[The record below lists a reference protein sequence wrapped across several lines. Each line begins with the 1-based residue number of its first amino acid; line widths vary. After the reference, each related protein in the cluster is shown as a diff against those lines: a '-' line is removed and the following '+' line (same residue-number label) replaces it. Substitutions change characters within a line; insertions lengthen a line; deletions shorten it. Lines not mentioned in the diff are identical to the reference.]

1 MTADELKNLFEKE
14 YDRKEWTEAMV
25 EIFHIRSLYQIPQK
39 IELGAN
45 DYGAEAFELGYFDTT
60 EGLQVGIYEVCISAG
75 KRLDRNKAGLRQLMR
90 KVFKVDNDAAL
101 IVFTQGSTWRFTY
114 ASELT
119 VINKET
125 RLRERRQTDSK
136 RYTYLLGRGQQ
147 CRTATERF
155 SGLKSSID
163 LFSENTIPIT
173 EIEKAFSVETL
184 TKQFYKELFDWYQW
198 ALSDNDDFA
207 VTFPNNT
214 NTTSDDRKI
223 EEHLIRLITRL
234 MFVWFIKQKK
244 LVPDEIFN
252 KDALKSLLKQ
262 FDPLS
267 KTEGN
272 YYNAILQNFFFA
284 TLNKAIDDRAFAKDG
299 EYRDRKEHYGIKS
312 LFRNPKGNTW
322 FTVSNDEI
330 LKIFSKAPFL
340 NGGLFECLDKEED
353 SNGRIVYH
361 DGFSR
366 EAGRQRRAFIPNCLF
381 FDPAKGIIPLLEKY
395 NFTIEESTPIDV
407 EVALDPELLGK
418 VFENLLGAFN
428 PETKETARKQSG
440 SFYTPREI
448 VSYMVDESLIAYLN
462 TKCPGTGEEQIRSLF
477 APGDNKFTFGE
488 KERFL
493 LTESLKSAKILDPAC
508 GSGAFPMGVLNRMV
522 DLLQKLGDEECSTP
536 YEQKLHLIQ
545 NCIYGIDIQTIAVQI
560 SKLRFFISLV
570 SEQTTNADPAQNYGI
585 VPLPNLETK
594 FVAANTLVGLQKEF
608 TDRLD
613 LGFTDIRL
621 LKDELWDIR
630 SKHFSARNSDEKLKL
645 RKQDEKLRKQIQKLL
660 VDLTSKPDEAKL
672 AQLKADIEALE
683 AEKLNYIG
691 ENLVELANPK
701 IQQGVLFE
709 TPAGSSEQ
717 LTIKIDKNKEERNR
731 ISKLIKEK
739 QKEIDK
745 ENSRATHAGFE
756 KDALQLAKWDPY
768 DQNTSSAFFDAE
780 WMFDAKEGFDVV
792 IGNPPYIQLQKITET
807 ATVLKSGNFK
817 TFERTGDIYML
828 FIEQGRRLLRN
839 QGNLIYITNSTWLRT
854 AFGESLKKYFN
865 TEVSLLKIID
875 LSDCDLFENAAV
887 LTTII
892 HFKDGDKGLINA
904 SGVRIRKTN
913 QHVVYDLNSFF
924 KLNSVPIS
932 SYNPENAWTILDKGK
947 YLIKA
952 KVEKQGTPLI
962 NWGLSIFR
970 GILTG
975 LNEAFVI
982 DRAKRDELIAADPK
996 SNEIL
1001 KPLIRGRDVQRYRLE
1016 YSDLWLVGTF
1026 PKLKIDIEEYSA
1038 IHKYF
1043 NEFGKEKL
1051 VQDGTGRKKTGNKWF
1066 ETQDQIGYWNEFEKP
1081 KIIFPNMTKNMP
1093 FCYDD
1098 SGYYTNQKCYI
1109 ITGDH
1114 LLYLTA
1120 IFNSKLFEYCFR
1132 SNFPE
1137 LLGGVVE
1144 LSKVFFEKIPI
1155 KKPSKSTE
1163 LILGEKALKIGESKK
1178 INPDSSTTNLEN
1190 EIDEIIYKL
1199 YNLTYEEV
1207 KMVDPDF
1214 WLSEE

>member
-14 YDRKEWTEAMV
+14 YDRKEWTKALV
-25 EIFHIRSLYQIPQK
+25 DIFHIRSLYEMPQK

-45 DYGAEAFELGYFDTT
+45 DYGAAAFELGYFETT
-60 EGLQVGIYEVCISAG
+60 EGLQVGIYEVCISTA
-75 KRLDRNKAGLRQLMR
+75 KKLDRNKAGLRQLMR

-119 VINKET
+119 LINKET
-125 RLRERRQTDSK
+125 GLRERRQTDSK

-155 SGLKSSID
+155 SGLKSSSD
-163 LFSENTIPIT
+163 LFSENKISIT

-198 ALSDNDDFA
+198 ALSDNDGFA
-207 VTFPNNT
+207 VTYPNDT
-214 NTTSDDRKI
+214 SISSDDRKI

-234 MFVWFIKQKK
+234 MFVWFIKQKN

-252 KDALKSLLKQ
+252 KDALASLLKE

-267 KTEGN
+267 KSEGN

-284 TLNKAIDDRAFAKDG
+284 TLNKSIKDRAFANDG
-299 EYRDRKEHYGIKS
+299 EYHDRKEHYGIKS
-312 LFRNPKGNTW
+312 LLRNPKGDSW
-322 FTVSNDEI
+322 FNVTNDEI
-330 LKIFSKAPFL
+330 LQLFSKAPFL

-381 FDPAKGIIPLLEKY
+381 FDPVKGIIPLLEKY

-462 TKCPGTGEEQIRSLF
+462 TKCPGVGEEQIRYLF
-477 APGDNKFTFGE
+477 APGDNKFAFGE
-488 KERFL
+488 KDRVSL
-493 LTESLKSAKILDPAC
+493 VMALKSAKILDPAC

-522 DLLQKLGDEECSTP
+522 DLLQKLRDEECSTP

-570 SEQTTNADPAQNYGI
+570 SEQNTNADPAKNYGI
-585 VPLPNLETK
+585 IPLPNLETK

-630 SKHFSARNSDEKLKL
+630 SKHFSARNSDEKQKL

-660 VDLTSKPDEAKL
+660 VELTSKPDEAKL

-701 IQQGVLFE
+701 IQQVVLFE
-709 TPAGSSEQ
+709 TPANSSEQ

-756 KDALQLAKWDPY
+756 KDALQLSRWDPY

-792 IGNPPYIQLQKITET
+792 LGNPPYLLISKELFLDVYAKYYKLQEGKPDLYRIFIEKTLE
-807 ATVLKSGNFK
+807 LSKSGGILSLITPN
-817 TFERTGDIYML
+817 TFLTIPSCEKIRRYLVNNTTFISIVNYDQTVFESASVNNVVFVVKVAMPTRNALLKVTDLIKNKSL
-828 FIEQGRRLLRN
+828 FDANSILIEQFHSQRN
-839 QGNLIYITNSTWLRT
+839 SKYEINIFSDRAAGKLIM
-854 AFGESLKKYFN
+854 
-865 TEVSLLKIID
+865 KIID
-875 LSDCDLFENAAV
+875 SSCRLSDIENV
-887 LTTII
+887 DISLGLQPYHNTIHSDNEMKSRFLHSKI
-892 HFKDGDKGLINA
+892 KENENFLIEL
-904 SGVRIRKTN
+904 G
-913 QHVVYDLNSFF
+913 
-924 KLNSVPIS
+924 
-932 SYNPENAWTILDKGK
+932 GK
-947 YLIKA
+947 
-952 KVEKQGTPLI
+952 
-962 NWGLSIFR
+962 N
-970 GILTG
+970 
-975 LNEAFVI
+975 
-982 DRAKRDELIAADPK
+982 
-996 SNEIL
+996 
-1001 KPLIRGRDVQRYRLE
+1001 
-1016 YSDLWLVGTF
+1016 
-1026 PKLKIDIEEYSA
+1026 
-1038 IHKYF
+1038 IHKYYISELQDNFLNFSAELYTKPNIKFF
-1043 NEFGKEKL
+1043 NGERL
-1051 VQDGTGRKKTGNKWF
+1051 VIREIVSDTLIVGLTKKKMLFNKSCY
-1066 ETQDQIGYWNEFEKP
+1066 IVKSLNE
-1081 KIIFPNMTKNMP
+1081 
-1093 FCYDD
+1093 
-1098 SGYYTNQKCYI
+1098 SYTNKY
-1109 ITGDH
+1109 
-1114 LLYLTA
+1114 LLA
-1120 IFNSKLFEYCFR
+1120 ILNSKLIGYYVKNTGDK
-1132 SNFPE
+1132 SKQTIFPRITMRT
-1137 LLGGVVE
+1137 LKSL
-1144 LSKVFFEKIPI
+1144 PI
-1155 KKPSKSTE
+1155 IKTEHQQIITSIIDDIIINSKSDYDTS
-1163 LILGEKALKIGESKK
+1163 L
-1178 INPDSSTTNLEN
+1178 LERK
-1190 EIDEIIYKL
+1190 IDELVFKL

-1214 WLSEE
+1214 WLSEEEYERVIIK